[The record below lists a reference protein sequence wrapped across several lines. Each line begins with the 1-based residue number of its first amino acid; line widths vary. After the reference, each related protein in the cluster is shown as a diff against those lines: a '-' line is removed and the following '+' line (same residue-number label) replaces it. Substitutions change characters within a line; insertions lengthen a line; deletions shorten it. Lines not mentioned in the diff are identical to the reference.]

1 MKNLVR
7 QQLLDE
13 VAQSDPNCI
22 VFVSKEFAHC
32 FRPPPP
38 DGRTYY
44 IRDERRPWLIHVSG
58 PHIQCT
64 LDEKNPKD
72 QVHQYVNGKR
82 VPPKYGLKTKPQ
94 QVDKTKSFLNADQ
107 DAPAIRLIG
116 IKRVEQITGFGKSY
130 IYENCGSS
138 FPQRISFGISQR
150 SASRW
155 IESEVVAWAT
165 HMAAGRSTTN
175 QLTQ

>member
-13 VAQSDPNCI
+13 VAQSDPNCV
-22 VFVSKEFAHC
+22 VFVSKEYAHC
-32 FRPPPP
+32 FRPPPA

-44 IRDERRPWLIHVSG
+44 IRDERRPWLMHVSG

-64 LDEKNPKD
+64 LDEKNPKV
-72 QVHQYVNGKR
+72 QVRQYVNGKR
-82 VPPKYGLKTKPQ
+82 VPLKYGSKTTPQ
-94 QVDKTKSFLNADQ
+94 QVDKTKSFLNANQ
-107 DAPAIRLIG
+107 DAPAIRLIS

-130 IYENCGSS
+130 IYENGGGS
-138 FPQRISFGISQR
+138 FPQRISFGSSQR

-155 IESEVVAWAT
+155 IESEVIAWAT
-165 HMAAGRSTTN
+165 QMAASRTTN
-175 QLTQ
+175 N